1 MTIAFSP
8 PHQALPYSQP
18 PAPSQAHPDSQTMIV
33 DAARC
38 WREARERHESLQP
51 SLSGL
56 LARHDCGMLTPVL
69 DSLFLLYEAG
79 LGRDVRSGTG
89 EMLSDDED
97 LLLGLL
103 DGSRARRA
111 CIDCTEGVASAL
123 DCAICSTRIM
133 LAMIGR
139 SVSSPRFHGQFDAQ
153 FDA

>member
-8 PHQALPYSQP
+8 PHQALPYAQP
-18 PAPSQAHPDSQTMIV
+18 PASSHAMIV

-38 WREARERHESLQP
+38 WQAARERHESLQP
-51 SLSGL
+51 CLSGL
-56 LARHDCGMLTPVL
+56 LAHHDCGMLTPVL

-79 LGRDVRSGTG
+79 LGREVRSGDG

-139 SVSSPRFHGQFDAQ
+139 AVSSPRLHGQFGAQ